1 MDMARPSGMAI
12 ALLLALTI
20 VAGGLAVGGPP
31 CSTWVYM
38 ARGHTKRSKDNLLG
52 DRNRHDVVEANILTC
67 FLSKLT
73 QILILRRVL
82 FVWEQPGSS
91 LLFKVPWWKVV
102 LESLGVLRVFL
113 WMRAFGHAMMK
124 PTILI
129 GSLPGLSS
137 LKRPKPPRPP
147 KSQQV
152 YWKRSKRW
160 AAGRTKHLK
169 SSQVYTPEFCS
180 RIDSLFQQVHQPGAA
195 PGLDFESA
203 RFFDE
208 LVPPNISSSEPDPSG
223 FEPGF
228 PSDDSE
234 EMGSSDGES
243 DENTVESNFWAD
255 VVLFLKDSDMVLGSQ
270 RPIPIQTV
278 ACKASKL

>member
-1 MDMARPSGMAI
+1 M
-12 ALLLALTI
+12 
-20 VAGGLAVGGPP
+20 GGPP

-82 FVWEQPGSS
+82 FVWEQPMSS
-91 LLFKVPWWKVV
+91 LLFKVPWWKSV

-113 WMRAFGHAMMK
+113 WMGSFGHAMMK
-124 PTILI
+124 PTIII
-129 GSLPGLSS
+129 GTLPGLSS

-180 RIDSLFQQVHQPGAA
+180 RIDYLFQQVHQPGAA
-195 PGLDFESA
+195 PGLDSESA

-208 LVPPNISSSEPDPSG
+208 LAPPNISSSEPDPSG